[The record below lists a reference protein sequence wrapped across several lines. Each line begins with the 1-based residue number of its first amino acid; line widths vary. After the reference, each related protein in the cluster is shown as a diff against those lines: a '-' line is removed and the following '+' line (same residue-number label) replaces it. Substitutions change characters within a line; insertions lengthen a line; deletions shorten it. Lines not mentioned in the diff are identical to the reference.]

1 MNDVKNI
8 DLYLKK
14 TSLSMKEFQKIIYD
28 ERVSSVKNIES
39 DKKFYLR
46 YQVNMVNSETY
57 FVYVKMTVGQIL
69 KIINKKIS

>member
-1 MNDVKNI
+1 MND
-8 DLYLKK
+8 
-14 TSLSMKEFQKIIYD
+14 
-28 ERVSSVKNIES
+28 VKNIES